1 MGDFDFKVI
10 NAEEEIQHIVD
21 EIKKY
26 FVKNGNENTKAVI
39 GISGG
44 KDSTIAAALL
54 VRALGAERVVGVMM
68 PEFTQS
74 DIHDSQEVC
83 DILDIE
89 AYTINIGA
97 TTEALYKSLMP
108 ARISANPKD
117 VKIPAVVSTNTPAR
131 IRMTTLYAVAALVG
145 GRVIN
150 TGNKS
155 EAFVGYTTKYGDL
168 AGDYA
173 VLRDYYVTEI
183 YKIGDALKLPTVLVY
198 KAPSDGMSGKT
209 DADNMGFSYETLDDY
224 LINGVVPEADVL
236 KNILDRHARN
246 RHKEA
251 IRLPHPECRTRPY
264 GGNTA
269 RHKYANDEDNPF
281 NF

>member
-1 MGDFDFKVI
+1 MSDFDFKVI
-10 NAEEEIQHIVD
+10 DVEEEIQHIVD

-54 VRALGAERVVGVMM
+54 VRALGSERVIGVMM
-68 PEFTQS
+68 PNGIQS

-89 AYTINIGA
+89 SYTVNINEA
-97 TTEALYKSLMP
+97 TEAIYKNIVPICMDTTGMMAMP
-108 ARISANPKD
+108 PI
-117 VKIPAVVSTNTPAR
+117 VSTNTPAR

-155 EAFVGYTTKYGDL
+155 ELYIGYTTKYGDL
-168 AGDYA
+168 AGDFA
-173 VLRDYYVTEI
+173 IFKDYCVREI
-183 YKIGDALKLPTVLVY
+183 LEIGDNLDELPAHLVH
-198 KAPSDGMSGKT
+198 KAPGDGMSGKT
-209 DADNMGFSYETLDDY
+209 DEDNTGISYDVLDAYLLDDV
-224 LINGVVPEADVL
+224 IPEYDVL
-236 KNILDRHARN
+236 RKIEERHDRNI
-246 RHKEA
+246 HKRDICMPY
-251 IRLPHPECRTRPY
+251 IRIKTRAWHE
-264 GGNTA
+264 NSN
-269 RHKYANDEDNPF
+269 KEESPF
-281 NF
+281 SF